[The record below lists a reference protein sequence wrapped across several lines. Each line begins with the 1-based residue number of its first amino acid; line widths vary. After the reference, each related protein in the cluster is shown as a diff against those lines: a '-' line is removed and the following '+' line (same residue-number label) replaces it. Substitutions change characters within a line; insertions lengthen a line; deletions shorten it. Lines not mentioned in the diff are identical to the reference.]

1 MINTDYIEV
10 SRYSDKSVVKKGR
23 WQRYLL
29 LGLATNIAFWG
40 SAFLYLKLTPPTY
53 TSSSAVNLPGTW
65 SNANVTLPDIGQAN
79 YENVSPYAS
88 LATQDPREIYKFL
101 AESEPVMKA
110 AAAQLNMS
118 LEEFG
123 EPRLK
128 VIVNTSLMTVDF
140 KGASPEEA
148 RNKSLAFYKAFGARL
163 NELRVQEA
171 NQRQIGYQDALTASQ
186 KKLETVQNR
195 LSNYKA
201 SSGLSSDNQ
210 ISDLTTNIEQLRR
223 QRAEIVAQQQQSSTR
238 LKELSTNLKVSAG
251 QATDA
256 FVIQTD
262 QIFQQ
267 NLKDYSE
274 ASATLDILNGKFL
287 PNYPTVIRE
296 RGKRDAAEKALIA
309 RSQLLLGRP
318 ISLETLKQLNLNN
331 NNSNTA
337 KEALFQELITVEAEQ
352 KGLTA
357 QAEAIEEQIAQL
369 ESRLRTL
376 TQKGATLDSLKR
388 DTQVAEAVFSSNLA
402 KLDITKSTSSSSYPL
417 IQIVT
422 EPNLPKNP
430 SSPKEKLVLLGA
442 ASGSLFVS
450 LGLLL
455 LWWRERKNSIA
466 DMTVKR

>member
-1 MINTDYIEV
+1 MINTDYIET
-10 SRYSDKSVVKKGR
+10 SRYSDKSVVNKGC

-29 LGLATNIAFWG
+29 LGLATNIVVWG
-40 SAFLYLKLTPPTY
+40 SAFLCLKVIPPTY
-53 TSSSAVNLPGTW
+53 TSSSALNLPGTW
-65 SNANVTLPDIGQAN
+65 SNTSVNIPDIGQAN

-88 LATQDPREIYKFL
+88 LSTQDPREIYKFL

-123 EPRLK
+123 KPRLK
-128 VIVNTSLMTVDF
+128 VLVNTTIMNVDF

-148 RNKSLAFYKAFGARL
+148 RNKSLAFYKAFEARL
-163 NELRVQEA
+163 NELRLQEV
-171 NQRQIGYQDALTASQ
+171 NQREIGYQDALSTSQ
-186 KKLETVQNR
+186 KKLATVQKR
-195 LSNYKA
+195 LSDYKA
-201 SSGLSSDNQ
+201 RSGLSSDAQ

-223 QRAEIVAQQQQSSTR
+223 QRAEIVAQQQQASTH
-238 LKELSTNLKVSAG
+238 LGELSTNLKVSAG

-274 ASATLDILNGKFL
+274 ASATLDILNAKFL

-296 RGKRDAAEKALIA
+296 TGKRDAAEKALLA

-331 NNSNTA
+331 TNSNTA
-337 KEALFQELITVEAEQ
+337 KEALFQELITVQAEQ

-357 QAEAIEEQIAQL
+357 QAQGLDQQIVQL
-369 ESRLRTL
+369 ERRLRML
-376 TQKGATLDSLKR
+376 IQKESTLDSLKR
-388 DTQVAEAVFSSNLA
+388 DRQVAEAVFSSTLA
-402 KLDITKSTSSSSYPL
+402 KLDISKSNLSSSYPL

-422 EPNLPKNP
+422 QPNLPKNS
-430 SSPKEKLVLLGA
+430 SSPKEKLILLGA

-450 LGLLL
+450 LGLVL
-455 LWWRERKNSIA
+455 LWWREHKNFIS
-466 DMTVKR
+466 DMR

>member
-1 MINTDYIEV
+1 MINTDYIEI

-40 SAFLYLKLTPPTY
+40 SAFLYLKVTPPTY

-65 SNANVTLPDIGQAN
+65 SNANVNLPDIGQAN

-88 LATQDPREIYKFL
+88 LSTQDPREIYKFL

-148 RNKSLAFYKAFGARL
+148 RNKSLAFYKAFAARL
-163 NELRVQEA
+163 DELRTQEA
-171 NQRQIGYQDALTASQ
+171 NQREIGYQEALTASQ
-186 KKLETVQNR
+186 KKLATVQNR
-195 LSNYKA
+195 LSDYKA

-223 QRAEIVAQQQQSSTR
+223 QRAEIVAQQQQASTR

-296 RGKRDAAEKALIA
+296 RGKRDAAEKALLA

-337 KEALFQELITVEAEQ
+337 KEALFQELITVQAEQ

-357 QAEAIEEQIAQL
+357 QAQAIDEQIAQL
-369 ESRLRTL
+369 ESRLRSL

-402 KLDITKSTSSSSYPL
+402 KLDLNKSNLSSSYPL

-422 EPNLPKNP
+422 EPNLPKTP
-430 SSPKEKLVLLGA
+430 SSPKEKLVLLGV

-466 DMTVKR
+466 NTMVTR